1 MILQDYLN
9 EDQVDLCK
17 ETGIIIEDRDYSCE
31 EIYDIEH
38 KLMEYLNNNCTNE
51 NIYLL
56 EEKYDEILDILM
68 DLENESDQINPLIVE
83 INEDDHVKL
92 TNGKTGIVAD
102 ITNNVYTIDV
112 DTKYKTGN
120 IDDDI
125 MIVDANS
132 IIGKIA

>member
-9 EDQVDLCK
+9 DDQVNLCE

-31 EIYDIEH
+31 EIYQIEH
-38 KLMEYLNNNCTNE
+38 KITEYMNDNCADE

-68 DLENESDQINPLIVE
+68 DLENESDEINPMIVE
-83 INEDDHVKL
+83 INEDDHVELNNEKS
-92 TNGKTGIVAD
+92 GIVAD
-102 ITNNVYTIDV
+102 ITNNVYTIEV
-112 DTKYKTGN
+112 DEKFKTGN

-125 MIVDANS
+125 MIVAANS
-132 IIGKIA
+132 IIGRK